1 MLYLFDM
8 DVIELD
14 QRMLRMLQLFRVML
28 QAYVSSVSNV
38 SEDVSYVFSEAY
50 CKCVYLY
57 VAYVLHIHCMYFI

>member
-28 QAYVSSVSNV
+28 QAYV